1 MEMMR
6 FAVNSRKNDLVTRML
21 SDALDKCRKG
31 NTEEGQNPSF
41 AEHSTCKINLFQ
53 VGKINTYSNL
63 F

>member
-31 NTEEGQNPSF
+31 NAGEGQNPSV
-41 AEHSTCKINLFQ
+41 AEHLTCKINLFQ
-53 VGKINTYSNL
+53 V
-63 F
+63 